1 MNKEKFYVISGCH
14 VHSDFFNRNNVKCLI
29 PIKEIKEKKELI
41 EDSVRF
47 IKRWEDR
54 PEVTFTMRFYFY
66 AGKEENEE
74 FDGSIHNEVLDNAES
89 GQIVE
94 MFYGDIFE
102 DIQGSEEGIVTVDF
116 EGSLNF
122 KKIDDLSGD
131 EYFTEHHTTLE
142 MILKD

>member
-1 MNKEKFYVISGCH
+1 MNKEKFYVISGCN
-14 VHSDFFNRNNVKCLI
+14 VHSEFIYGNNVKCLI
-29 PIKEIKEKKELI
+29 PVEEIKEKKELI
-41 EDSVRF
+41 KDSICF
-47 IKRWEDR
+47 IKKWQDI

-66 AGKEENEE
+66 AGKEEDDE